1 MKAIRTRTKHRRRG
15 VFLCLII
22 LATLTLLAVSALPV
36 AAADSVVA
44 INESNHESEQ
54 LQSSTTSLR
63 PTWSSSST
71 EVSVVSHGLRVLAA
85 QDELVFTGLCGNE
98 ISFTADDI
106 ERAMNMSELNYIT
119 VTKLPDPSLGT
130 LFVGSTGAAVGQTV
144 SAANLSFLS
153 YAAADDTK
161 PSEATVGF
169 TVNGWGYEMN
179 CRLCLTDKLNYTPT
193 TSLAP
198 RLALSV
204 MTYCDLPM
212 SGTLSAYDPEGD
224 ELTFEIV
231 RYASSGRVTLSDKH
245 TGAYVYT
252 PDKSFTGKDEFQY
265 VVRDRY
271 GNYSTAATVSIS
283 VDGKPASVEYVD
295 IVDSVYAGSVIRIT
309 SRGIMNGTQV
319 GNACYFK
326 PDESISRV
334 EFLVTAMNVAGINE
348 EVLDA
353 AGIKA
358 NTHTGFDDNDAIPES
373 MRGYVKLASTRGYIQ
388 GKIVDGRTVFAPN
401 ESITRAEAAVIL
413 SNIIGYANQTAVSAF
428 ADVDSVPAWSMQALS
443 SLRSLGVLGCPD
455 GKAGASVVMTRG
467 ESAEWLCKTMQL
479 IGG

>member
-1 MKAIRTRTKHRRRG
+1 MKAMRTRMKHRTRPS
-15 VFLCLII
+15 FQCLVI
-22 LATLTLLAVSALPV
+22 LAILLVLAVTVCVLPV
-36 AAADSVVA
+36 AAADGVMA
-44 INESNHESEQ
+44 INEPETET
-54 LQSSTTSLR
+54 SSTTSLR
-63 PTWSSSST
+63 PTWSSSKQ
-71 EVSVVSHGLRVLAA
+71 VSVVSHGLRVLAA

-98 ISFTADDI
+98 ISFTAEDI

-119 VTKLPDPSLGT
+119 VTRLPDPSLGT

-153 YAAADDTK
+153 YAAADDSR

-169 TVNGWGYEMN
+169 SVNGWGYEMT

-198 RLALSV
+198 KLALSV

-231 RYASSGRVTLSDKH
+231 RYASSGRVTLTDKH

-252 PDKSFTGKDEFQY
+252 PDSSFTGKDEFQY

-271 GNYSTAATVSIS
+271 GNYSTAATVTIS
-283 VDGKPASVEYVD
+283 VDAKPASVQYVD
-295 IVDSVYAGSVIRIT
+295 ISDSVYASSVIRIA
-309 SRGIMNGTQV
+309 SNGIMNGTQV
-319 GNACYFK
+319 GNSCYFK
-326 PDESISRV
+326 PNENISRV

-353 AGIKA
+353 AGIKSNA
-358 NTHTGFDDNDAIPES
+358 PTGFDDNDEIPES

-388 GKIVDGRTVFAPN
+388 GKNVDGKLVFAPH

-428 ADVDSVPAWSMQALS
+428 ADAQSVPTWSMQALS
-443 SLRSLGVLGCPD
+443 SLRSLGILGCPD
-455 GKAGASVVMTRG
+455 GNAGASVVMTRG

-479 IGG
+479 IQG